1 MSKHRHRDRLR
12 NNENHYYNNNNRYGP
27 INNNPFGISP
37 NQLLNLLGGN
47 FNMNNLS
54 NILSSMNRDG
64 FDLNS
69 LNNTMNNNFNT
80 SNDTNVNFSDNND
93 NKESDENNIN
103 DNLSNMEES
112 VEEKV
117 NSIYTEDE
125 NLLLLLSLK
134 NIVDPK
140 KFEFID
146 KIISL
151 YKNGKIK

>member
-1 MSKHRHRDRLR
+1 MSKHRHKDRFK
-12 NNENHYYNNNNRYGP
+12 NNENYYYNNNRYGP

-37 NQLLNLLGGN
+37 SQLLSLLGGN

-54 NILSSMNRDG
+54 NILSSMSREG

-69 LNNTMNNNFNT
+69 LDSAMNNNFNT
-80 SNDTNVNFSDNND
+80 SNKSNIDFNDSNENSDI
-93 NKESDENNIN
+93 DENKLNN
-103 DNLSNMEES
+103 EEIKENCD
-112 VEEKV
+112 VTYEK
-117 NSIYTEDE
+117 DD

-146 KIISL
+146 KIISM
-151 YKNGKIK
+151 YKDGKIQ